1 MIVRI
6 LGEGQFKVNDE
17 ASAVLDQLDT
27 ELEDAID
34 QGDEPAFSAALSA
47 LLEHVREYGE
57 SVPPEH
63 LGPSELI
70 LPPEGSS
77 MDEVRKMLSGE
88 GLIPG

>member
-6 LGEGQFKVNDE
+6 LGEGQFKVDHE
-17 ASAVLDQLDT
+17 AASVLDQLDS
-27 ELEDAID
+27 ELEAAID
-34 QGDEPAFSAALSA
+34 QGDEPAFSDALSA
-47 LLEHVREYGE
+47 LLGHVREHGE

-70 LPPEGSS
+70 LPHDGSS